1 MQTPEDCIHADFSTL
16 CIHANFSALCVQAD
30 PLTLC
35 IHAGAVFM
43 AGEQYGDEVRVIDIP
58 GVSMELCGGTHVT
71 RTGQIGV
78 FKILSEGGIA
88 SGVRR
93 VEAVAGPAAVDHM
106 NTLDSVVR
114 AIGQQLKAKNEELP
128 ARVTGVFFAY
138 AGWVIEIQQ
147 SCCLHHTS
155 QRLIQKFRH
164 FG

>member
-1 MQTPEDCIHADFSTL
+1 M
-16 CIHANFSALCVQAD
+16 
-30 PLTLC
+30 LC

-71 RTGQIGV
+71 RTGQIGA

-106 NTLDSVVR
+106 NTLDGVVR

-128 ARVTGVFFAY
+128 ARVTGMGSAY
-138 AGWVIEIQQ
+138 ACWVIEIQQ
-147 SCCLHHTS
+147 NCCLHYTS
-155 QRLIQKFRH
+155 QLLIQQFGHFRCPMLTYMAS
-164 FG
+164 FDLMAQFMPS

>member
-1 MQTPEDCIHADFSTL
+1 M
-16 CIHANFSALCVQAD
+16 
-30 PLTLC
+30 
-35 IHAGAVFM
+35 
-43 AGEQYGDEVRVIDIP
+43 
-58 GVSMELCGGTHVT
+58 T

-106 NTLDSVVR
+106 NTLDRVVR

>member
-1 MQTPEDCIHADFSTL
+1 MCVFKQMSQKL
-16 CIHANFSALCVQAD
+16 CIHS
-30 PLTLC
+30 
-35 IHAGAVFM
+35 GAVFM

-71 RTGQIGV
+71 RTGQIGA

-128 ARVTGVFFAY
+128 ARVVGMGFAY
-138 AGWVIEIQQ
+138 ACRVIEIRQLLHVPASAKCVWDQ
-147 SCCLHHTS
+147 SCLV
-155 QRLIQKFRH
+155 RLACSSCHGKNAS
-164 FG
+164 

>member
-1 MQTPEDCIHADFSTL
+1 
-16 CIHANFSALCVQAD
+16 
-30 PLTLC
+30 
-35 IHAGAVFM
+35 M

-106 NTLDSVVR
+106 NTLDRVVR

>member
-1 MQTPEDCIHADFSTL
+1 MQALEDCAFTHIARDY
-16 CIHANFSALCVQAD
+16 AYVQAPQLCVFKQI
-30 PLTLC
+30 LQQLC

-71 RTGQIGV
+71 RTGQIGA

-93 VEAVAGPAAVDHM
+93 LEAVAGPAAVDHM

-114 AIGQQLKAKNEELP
+114 AIGQPLKAKNEELP
-128 ARVTGVFFAY
+128 ARVTGMVLHMH
-138 AGWVIEIQQ
+138 AG
-147 SCCLHHTS
+147 
-155 QRLIQKFRH
+155 
-164 FG
+164 

>member
-1 MQTPEDCIHADFSTL
+1 
-16 CIHANFSALCVQAD
+16 
-30 PLTLC
+30 
-35 IHAGAVFM
+35 M

-71 RTGQIGV
+71 RTGQIGA

-106 NTLDSVVR
+106 NTLDSIVR

-128 ARVTGVFFAY
+128 GRVTGEFFAC
-138 AGWVIEIQQ
+138 ACWLMTRSKVAACIVHL
-147 SCCLHHTS
+147 S
-155 QRLIQKFRH
+155 F
-164 FG
+164 

>member
-1 MQTPEDCIHADFSTL
+1 MHARNLLNTF
-16 CIHANFSALCVQAD
+16 CV
-30 PLTLC
+30 PGTSFKHLC

-58 GVSMELCGGTHVT
+58 GVSMELCGGTHVS
-71 RTGQIGV
+71 RTGQIGA

-106 NTLDSVVR
+106 NTLDGVVR

-128 ARVTGVFFAY
+128 ARVTGMGFAY
-138 AGWVIEIQQ
+138 ACWVIEIRQLLHVPASAMCVWDR
-147 SCCLHHTS
+147 SCLVTS
-155 QRLIQKFRH
+155 AV
-164 FG
+164 